1 MTVLQSLA
9 TSHDAK
15 GATVNDTIAMA
26 WLDPFKSW
34 QGCIERQIYVA
45 SSAAGL
51 CRKNERIACIWSNLS
66 QEIYLV
72 YAVRSVSTLRSVP
85 ASTDEK
91 LFEQVAIVVNQG
103 ID

>member
-1 MTVLQSLA
+1 MN
-9 TSHDAK
+9 
-15 GATVNDTIAMA
+15 GTIAMA

-34 QGCIERQIYVA
+34 QGCIERERYIYVCQLRG
-45 SSAAGL
+45 AGL

-66 QEIYLV
+66 QEMYLV
-72 YAVRSVSTLRSVP
+72 YAVRTVSTLRSVP

-91 LFEQVAIVVNQG
+91 LFEQVAIAVNQG

>member
-1 MTVLQSLA
+1 MYRETDIQL
-9 TSHDAK
+9 
-15 GATVNDTIAMA
+15 
-26 WLDPFKSW
+26 
-34 QGCIERQIYVA
+34 R
-45 SSAAGL
+45 AAGL

-72 YAVRSVSTLRSVP
+72 YAVRSVSTLQSVP

-91 LFEQVAIVVNQG
+91 VFEQVAIAVNQG